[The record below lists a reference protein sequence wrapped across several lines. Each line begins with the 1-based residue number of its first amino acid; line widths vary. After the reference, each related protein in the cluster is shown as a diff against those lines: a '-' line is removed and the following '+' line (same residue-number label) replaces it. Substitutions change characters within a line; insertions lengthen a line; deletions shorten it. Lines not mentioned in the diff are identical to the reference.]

1 MHCFAKGSTSNSEE
15 KNNMASEASNADV
28 GGEPESSQNK
38 KRFTVYKVV
47 VTLEDRSYLVFRR

>member
-1 MHCFAKGSTSNSEE
+1 
-15 KNNMASEASNADV
+15 MASEASNADV